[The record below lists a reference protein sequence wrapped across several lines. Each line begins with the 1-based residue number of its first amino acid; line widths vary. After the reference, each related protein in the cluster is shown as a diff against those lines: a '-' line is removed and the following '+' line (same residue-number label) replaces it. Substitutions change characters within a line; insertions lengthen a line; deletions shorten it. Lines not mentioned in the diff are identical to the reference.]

1 MEPAFHRRERRPRG
15 AGLIELLARAN
26 RLLAEAVDAR
36 PARDGLSATDGR
48 VLAALLA
55 AEGTTMTELAERL
68 QLKQPTLTKAID
80 RMERGLLVQRRT
92 PPEDRRRTL
101 VHITDRGRAI
111 AAPLLDCA
119 RRYELRVRDVLGDA
133 ETRELEAALLLL
145 IERARLLPRRIEPPR
160 QARLGG

>member
-1 MEPAFHRRERRPRG
+1 MDAASFRRGRETS
-15 AGLIELLARAN
+15 LLDLLTRAN
-26 RLLAEAVDAR
+26 HLLNDALH
-36 PARDGLSATDGR
+36 AQVKGHGISATEWR
-48 VLAALLA
+48 VLAVLS
-55 AEGTTMTELAERL
+55 ERDGMTMSELAETVL
-68 QLKQPTLTKAID
+68 FKQPTLTKAID